1 VEGVW
6 FTVVCEVKRI
16 FKTKPMA
23 IRRYMIRR
31 EGVKDNQNKNGREKM
46 EDDVGVGSRCRCKC
60 R

>member
-1 VEGVW
+1 MVY
-6 FTVVCEVKRI
+6 EVKRI

-23 IRRYMIRR
+23 IKRYMIRR
-31 EGVKDNQNKNGREKM
+31 EGAKENQNKNGRGKW